1 MKLDEKEYLESRGIR
16 PTTVLTIL
24 IIVNILL
31 GVIVAFFPNDGIDL
45 GEAGSLKFVSLDGLL
60 GTEDK
65 VVKEVD
71 LKDVLK
77 GIEPV
82 EPEVVIDS
90 VLVVEPILVDTAVD
104 VKKVETPKPLPVK
117 SVPTYRRLQV
127 PPNNPDALAS
137 LARGLRVESK
147 EKVVRILHYGDS
159 QLEGDRVT
167 DYFRNKLQKTF
178 GGKGAGIIL
187 PNEPVE
193 RRNVFISETENFKKD
208 AVYVK
213 GSKVENNNYGI
224 GGTTISILG
233 SHTSYMGLDTVV
245 TIDTAGE
252 EHLVIKKIYSDTI
265 QTPSF
270 VSLNMGY
277 SGYRLS
283 KQHTQVSLLYTN
295 DERFETRI
303 ENDNLDKTY
312 ELASTNGLGVR
323 TWNMSTKKNLRMSF
337 PNGKFPKIYG
347 IALDGQ
353 TGVAVDNFG
362 MRGSSYFAFDKCN
375 MVFANQQLN
384 KMNVKAIILQYG
396 VNVIPNVV
404 ESYSYYKRILVRQLK
419 RIRETNPDICIIV
432 IGPSDMSMNDEGE
445 FVSYSNIPKIRNAM
459 KDAAFETG
467 CCFWDLYEAMGGEN
481 SMSAW
486 VEQGLAKKDYTHF
499 TFKGASY
506 VGEMLYDALLEQLNK
521 TEI

>member
-1 MKLDEKEYLESRGIR
+1 MKLDEKEYLESRGVR
-16 PTTVLTIL
+16 PVTVLAVL

-31 GVIVAFFPNDGIDL
+31 GVIVAFFPSDGMDL
-45 GEAGSLKFVSLDGLL
+45 GKAGSLKFVSLDDLL
-60 GTEDK
+60 GEEDK
-65 VVKEVD
+65 TVKVVD
-71 LKDVLK
+71 LKDVLQ
-77 GIEPV
+77 GVEPV

-90 VLVVEPILVDTAVD
+90 VLVIEPVVVDTTID
-104 VKKVETPKPLPVK
+104 VKKIETPKPLPVK
-117 SVPTYRRLQV
+117 SVPTYRRLQL

-137 LARGLRVESK
+137 LARGLRIESK

-193 RRNVFISETENFKKD
+193 RRNVFISETDNFKKD
-208 AVYVK
+208 AVYIR
-213 GSKVENNNYGI
+213 GSKVENSKYGI
-224 GGTTISILG
+224 GGTTISISG
-233 SHTSYMGLDTVV
+233 SYTSYIGQDTIV
-245 TIDTAGE
+245 TLDTAGVE
-252 EHLVIKKIYSDTI
+252 QIVIKKIYSDTT

-277 SGYRLS
+277 TGYRLS
-283 KQHTQVSLLYTN
+283 KQHTQVSLLYGN

-303 ENDNLDKTY
+303 ENDNLDQTY
-312 ELASTNGLGVR
+312 ELPPANGVGIR

-347 IALDGQ
+347 IALDGNN
-353 TGVAVDNFG
+353 GVAVDNFG

-375 MVFANQQLN
+375 MSFANQQLN
-384 KMNVKAIILQYG
+384 KMNVKAIMLQYG

-404 ESYSYYKRILVRQLK
+404 ESYSYYKRILVSQLK

-445 FVSYSNIPKIRNAM
+445 YVSYSNIPKIRNAM

-486 VEQGLAKKDYTHF
+486 VVQGLAKKDYTHF

-506 VGEMLYDALLEQLNK
+506 VGEMLYDALMEQLNK